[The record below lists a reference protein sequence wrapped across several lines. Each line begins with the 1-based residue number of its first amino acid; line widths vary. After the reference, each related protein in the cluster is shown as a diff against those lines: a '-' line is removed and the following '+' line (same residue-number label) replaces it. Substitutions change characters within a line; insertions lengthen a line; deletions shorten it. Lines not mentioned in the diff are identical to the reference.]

1 MLTYLFSYLLLM
13 LVIMNLAISTLI
25 SMQFLMYSNSG
36 SRYEQWIKP
45 IIYVAMLYTSMSVSY
60 HFIGVV
66 AHEYL
71 LALLIFYLVDKK
83 QAILLVIIT
92 PFVRMLYMLFVDG
105 HLPTVNV
112 LASLVVAGMAI
123 FYMKVFD
130 KYVSNQTL
138 SMILSEIFIVAT
150 SLFFAPFIPHVVIYS
165 IFNQP
170 TNWIIRATVAI
181 ITILI
186 TRKVYFQVTNLQNKN
201 IQLQKEVIFDKLTG
215 FFNYKKFEQD
225 ILLGP
230 DKQTNTGIAVID
242 LDYFKNVNDTYG
254 HEAGNKVLQ
263 EFSLFLRERLAYKLN
278 SKDLGIY
285 RYGGEEFVWMFD
297 PNNFSD
303 IGKFLKSMQLELS
316 KLPLGDQNHLM
327 SFSAGV
333 SFSKNYKF
341 NLKMTFDI
349 ADDLVY
355 QSKKTGRGKIVI
367 EG

>member
-1 MLTYLFSYLLLM
+1 M
-13 LVIMNLAISTLI
+13 MNLAISTLI
-25 SMQFLMYSNSG
+25 SMQFLQYSPSC
-36 SRYEQWIKP
+36 SRYAQWIKP
-45 IIYVAMLYTSMSVSY
+45 IIYIAMLYTSMSVSY

-66 AHEYL
+66 VHEYL
-71 LALLIFYLVDKK
+71 LVLLIFYLVDKK
-83 QAILLVIIT
+83 QAFQLAVIT

-105 HLPTVNV
+105 HLTFSNI
-112 LASLVVAGMAI
+112 LASLLLAGLVILYIGA
-123 FYMKVFD
+123 FD
-130 KYVSNQTL
+130 KYISNQIL
-138 SMILSEIFIVAT
+138 SMIISEICIVIT
-150 SLFFAPFIPHVVIYS
+150 SIFFSAFIPHMVVYNM
-165 IFNQP
+165 FNWSM
-170 TNWIIRATVAI
+170 NWTICASLAI

-186 TRKVYFQVTNLQNKN
+186 TRKIYFQVTNLQSEN
-201 IQLQKEVIFDKLTG
+201 IQLQREVIFDDLTG

-225 ILLGP
+225 ILLDP
-230 DKQTNTGIAVID
+230 VKPMNTGIAVID

-333 SFSKNYKF
+333 SFSKNYNF
-341 NLKMTFDI
+341 NLKVTFDV
-349 ADDLVY
+349 ADNLVY
-355 QSKKTGRGKIVI
+355 RSKNAGRSKIVI